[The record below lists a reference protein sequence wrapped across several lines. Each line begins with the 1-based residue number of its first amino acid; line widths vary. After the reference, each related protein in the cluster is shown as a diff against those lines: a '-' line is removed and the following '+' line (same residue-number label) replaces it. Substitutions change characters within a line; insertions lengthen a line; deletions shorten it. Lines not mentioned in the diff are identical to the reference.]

1 MDEKKLV
8 DLLEKNP
15 DKAISIIIEEY
26 GRGVHTICKS
36 ILRGFSTSDV
46 EEVEADAYYKLW
58 KNRCSLWIDET
69 HSLKSYLYAIAR
81 NTAIDRFRQKK
92 PEALA
97 FEDGL
102 EEFLIDE
109 TCVEDE
115 AIGRIVNRLLHE
127 VIAGLGAPD
136 CDVFFGKY
144 YLFLKNREIA
154 ERLGLTEKKVENIL
168 YRGKEKLRKALV
180 ERGFDGYVR

>member
-8 DLLEKNP
+8 SLMDKNP
-15 DKAISIIIEEY
+15 DKAISIIIEKH

-36 ILRGFSTSDV
+36 ILREFPAADV
-46 EEVEADAYYKLW
+46 EEVEADTYYKLW
-58 KNRCSLWIDET
+58 RNRSSLRIDDT

-81 NTAIDRFRQKK
+81 NAAIDKFRQKK

-97 FEDGL
+97 FEDEL
-102 EEFLIDE
+102 EELLIDE

-115 AIGRIVNRLLHE
+115 VIGRVVNQLLHE
-127 VIAGLGAPD
+127 VIAGLGEPD

-168 YRGKEKLRKALV
+168 YRGKEKLRKALM